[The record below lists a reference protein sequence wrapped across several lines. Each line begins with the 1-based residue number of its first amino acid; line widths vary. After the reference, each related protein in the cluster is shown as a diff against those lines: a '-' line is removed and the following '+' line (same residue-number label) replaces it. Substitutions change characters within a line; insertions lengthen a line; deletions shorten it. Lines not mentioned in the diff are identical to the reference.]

1 MKKRQLVLPV
11 ILMFLILTVL
21 LVYMALPIGKQAV
34 GAIDGVTDL
43 RQHDLSDAV
52 YLLTGQWQV
61 TPRRLVMPS
70 EFPDDAATT
79 DIPEGWPRSF
89 DELNTFATYRLTV
102 LTNDTRQLNMFIP
115 EIYMAYKL
123 WINGEFIREAGVV
136 ADNPAD
142 AEPMFESVIVP
153 VRADDGIIEI
163 VIQGSNFHYMRPIM
177 GSVIL
182 LGESD
187 SSYSLFFRSRS
198 IYIMAL
204 GMFIAG
210 AFYHFA
216 LYVLRRKETIYLLL
230 TLLNLL
236 CFCRYAIDTNG
247 ISNLTGWFSTWGGLA
262 DIKVFI
268 TLLFLHGIA
277 ITAFCLYVFDRAFME
292 KYRFWA
298 LGYTVVGAVVFAMI
312 PWNTHHAPLIVIIAL
327 APVVLLTIYKG
338 ARSRELRKNK
348 IMWLIFAAYLLFAII
363 SVIQKY
369 FFDHILY
376 MTGMVADLFLLM
388 SQALILSGKYTQ
400 AVIREQELALENNAL
415 DRVNRLKND
424 LVATI
429 SHELRTPLTVMS
441 TYSQLAVRAI
451 ARGDY
456 TNESIQRLSIIPAE
470 AKRLANL
477 SETLLMS
484 FNEQDGV
491 RTKSAISINELLI
504 HTTDVFKSIM
514 EKKRN
519 TQILDITEDFPLV
532 YGNSDELM
540 QVMFNLLSNADT
552 YTKEGEIVIS
562 AIVETIKDIPPLEDA
577 GFGRRKTQCKHI
589 RISVKDTG
597 KGVAP
602 ELLPHVLEK
611 RKGDERGTGYGLS
624 ICKEIIEDHGGKIS
638 IESVPGTGTTVE
650 FTIPIME
657 RRGRN

>member
-1 MKKRQLVLPV
+1 MFT
-11 ILMFLILTVL
+11 ILAVL
-21 LVYMALPIGKQAV
+21 LIFMALPIGRQAV
-34 GAIDGVTDL
+34 SAVDGVTDL
-43 RQHDLSDAV
+43 RRHDLSDAV
-52 YLLTGQWQV
+52 YMLTGQWQV
-61 TPRRLVMPS
+61 TPRRHVMPG

-79 DIPEGWPRSF
+79 GIPEWWPRSF
-89 DELNTFATYRLTV
+89 DELNTYATYRLTV

-115 EIYMAYKL
+115 EIYTAYKL
-123 WINGEFIREAGVV
+123 WVNGEFVRGAGVL

-187 SSYSLFFRSRS
+187 SSYSMFFRSRS

-216 LYVLRRKETIYLLL
+216 LYVLRRKETIYLLF
-230 TLLNLL
+230 TLLSLL
-236 CFCRYAIDTNG
+236 CFWRYAIDTDG

-262 DIKVFI
+262 DLKVFI
-268 TLLFLHGIA
+268 TLFFLHGIA
-277 ITAFCLYVFDRAFME
+277 ITAYCLHVFDRAWME
-292 KYRFWA
+292 KYRLWV
-298 LGYTVVGAVVFAMI
+298 LGYTVVGAVIFAVI
-312 PWNTHHAPLIVIIAL
+312 PWNTHHAPLIVITAL

-348 IMWLIFAAYLLFAII
+348 MMWLIFIAYLLFAII

-376 MTGMVADLFLLM
+376 MTGMVAELFLLM
-388 SQALILSGKYTQ
+388 SQALILSSQYTQ
-400 AVIREQELALENNAL
+400 TVKREQELALENNAL

-477 SETLLMS
+477 FETLLMS

-491 RTKSAISINELLI
+491 RTKSAMSITELLTQ
-504 HTTDVFKSIM
+504 TTDVFKSIM
-514 EKKRN
+514 VKKQN
-519 TQILDITEDFPLV
+519 KQILDITEDLPPV

-540 QVMFNLLSNADT
+540 QVIFNLLSNAHT
-552 YTKEGEIVIS
+552 HTKEGEIVIS
-562 AIVETIKDIPPLEDA
+562 VIVEAIKDIPPLEDS
-577 GFGRRKTQCKHI
+577 GFESSKTQCKYI
-589 RISVKDTG
+589 RISIKDTG
-597 KGVAP
+597 EGIAP

-638 IESVPGTGTTVE
+638 IESVPGTGTNVE
-650 FTIPIME
+650 FTIPVME
-657 RRGRN
+657 RRRRNQRDEEHE